1 MNHGDPHHRIS
12 HPTKR
17 LRELVAADH
26 EFCPGMA
33 WPLPNLHHA
42 DACRSPWNACRAF
55 GSLVRSTSQAG
66 PVRKRI
72 LVVDDDLHSREGLR
86 DTLLSE
92 GYRVESSADSWQAI
106 RKIKECPFDIAIIDL
121 DLPDVH
127 GVAVTAWDLARI
139 FRVYNPAISLIVV
152 GAEEGKAVRAQ
163 VEQLKVSEFL
173 VKPISPTQLKGIV
186 RTLEPACEECP
197 GSGRSRR

>member
-1 MNHGDPHHRIS
+1 M
-12 HPTKR
+12 
-17 LRELVAADH
+17 
-26 EFCPGMA
+26 
-33 WPLPNLHHA
+33 
-42 DACRSPWNACRAF
+42 
-55 GSLVRSTSQAG
+55 
-66 PVRKRI
+66 
-72 LVVDDDLHSREGLR
+72 DDDLHSREGLR

-139 FRVYNPAISLIVV
+139 FRAYNPAISLIVV

-173 VKPISPTQLKGIV
+173 VKPISPSQLKGIV
-186 RTLEPACEECP
+186 RTLEPACEGCP

>member
-1 MNHGDPHHRIS
+1 
-12 HPTKR
+12 
-17 LRELVAADH
+17 
-26 EFCPGMA
+26 
-33 WPLPNLHHA
+33 
-42 DACRSPWNACRAF
+42 
-55 GSLVRSTSQAG
+55 
-66 PVRKRI
+66 VRKRI

-92 GYRVESSADSWQAI
+92 GYRVDSSADSWQAI

-127 GVAVTAWDLARI
+127 GVAVTGWDLVRI
-139 FRVYNPAISLIVV
+139 FRAYHPAISLIVI
-152 GAEEGKAVRAQ
+152 GAEDGKAMRAQ
-163 VEQLKVSEFL
+163 AEQLRISEFL
-173 VKPISPTQLKGIV
+173 VKPISPSQLKGIV

>member
-1 MNHGDPHHRIS
+1 M
-12 HPTKR
+12 
-17 LRELVAADH
+17 
-26 EFCPGMA
+26 
-33 WPLPNLHHA
+33 
-42 DACRSPWNACRAF
+42 
-55 GSLVRSTSQAG
+55 
-66 PVRKRI
+66 
-72 LVVDDDLHSREGLR
+72 DDDLHSREGLR
-86 DTLLSE
+86 ETLLSE

-127 GVAVTAWDLARI
+127 GVAVTAWDLGRI
-139 FRVYNPAISLIVV
+139 FRAYNPAISLIVV

-173 VKPISPTQLKGIV
+173 VKPISPSQLKGIV
-186 RTLEPACEECP
+186 RTLEPACEGCP

>member
-1 MNHGDPHHRIS
+1 
-12 HPTKR
+12 
-17 LRELVAADH
+17 
-26 EFCPGMA
+26 
-33 WPLPNLHHA
+33 
-42 DACRSPWNACRAF
+42 
-55 GSLVRSTSQAG
+55 
-66 PVRKRI
+66 
-72 LVVDDDLHSREGLR
+72 VDDDLHSREGLR

-139 FRVYNPAISLIVV
+139 FRAYNPAISLIVV

-173 VKPISPTQLKGIV
+173 VKPISPSQLKGIV
-186 RTLEPACEECP
+186 RTLEPACEGCP